1 VNIRQENTR
10 PQSKKTA
17 ALCAFVFEN
26 NKEPLGLSK
35 LDTKLDFAIKQSI
48 IEIGDKAESIS
59 IIHTH
64 NIIPAQKIILAG
76 IGKKNK
82 YSTDTLRN
90 VSGKIAK
97 KIQELKISDFTII
110 LPEDNTFDLKQTVSA
125 IVEGVELSLYSF
137 DQFKKE
143 KSGKIP
149 SLTILSS
156 KKKFKT
162 L

>member
-1 VNIRQENTR
+1 MNIRQESTK

-35 LDTKLDFAIKQSI
+35 LDAKLDFAIKQSI
-48 IEIGDKAESIS
+48 IEIGDKVESIS

-82 YSTDTLRN
+82 YSKD
-90 VSGKIAK
+90 
-97 KIQELKISDFTII
+97 
-110 LPEDNTFDLKQTVSA
+110 
-125 IVEGVELSLYSF
+125 YS
-137 DQFKKE
+137 
-143 KSGKIP
+143 
-149 SLTILSS
+149 
-156 KKKFKT
+156 
-162 L
+162 